1 MTQKQIEETEEKET
15 TPEPTGKGKGKS
27 ENGGEKYLSYKPRKR
42 KRTSDV
48 AYSTKDQSKM
58 GGLTN

>member
-48 AYSTKDQSKM
+48 A
-58 GGLTN
+58 